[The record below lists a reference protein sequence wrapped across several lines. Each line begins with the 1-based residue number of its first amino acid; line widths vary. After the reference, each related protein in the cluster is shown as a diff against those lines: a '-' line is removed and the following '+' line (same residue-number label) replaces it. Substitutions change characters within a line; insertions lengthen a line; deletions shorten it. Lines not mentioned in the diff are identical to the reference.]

1 MTCGYA
7 GRLLANVTRQGQ
19 AGEDSAGTVR
29 RYKVHEGSQASDL
42 RMCRQHWASECRHLT
57 VIRSKG
63 IMGVRAK
70 RRDRA
75 GQVELTAQMEEDE
88 TRVDESEAGSA
99 ASSEG
104 AMQV

>member
-1 MTCGYA
+1 
-7 GRLLANVTRQGQ
+7 
-19 AGEDSAGTVR
+19 
-29 RYKVHEGSQASDL
+29 
-42 RMCRQHWASECRHLT
+42 
-57 VIRSKG
+57 
-63 IMGVRAK
+63 MGVKAK